1 MSYTRTMTIQEFLK
15 NLMNESKMIYSTVY
29 EDPNKVIPITDYI
42 LSMRSAVDAQLDLI
56 NKLYDAVCDK
66 DFSKIDAVAS
76 TAEDVAKNA
85 SDGYANV
92 FSDIKM
98 LADIAKAELSTSD
111 TEKEINIPVMEDN
124 SMKETSM
131 EEDTESEN
139 VDMDA
144 LPVAASFDS
153 KAAMIEDRA
162 TDPNLNLTRGT
173 EDNPLDLPTEIKNFM
188 MGLGMNED
196 MATMYRD
203 QMMSTLTEIENQS
216 SKDGRSVGYV
226 SKTKLSGAMQELF
239 DHLSSKLGVL
249 KEKDDKYYLTD
260 YYFDLMN
267 R

>member
-1 MSYTRTMTIQEFLK
+1 MSYARTMTIQEFLK

-66 DFSKIDAVAS
+66 DFSKIDAVSS

-85 SDGYANV
+85 SDGYANI

-98 LADIAKAELSTSD
+98 LADIAKAELSSCGNE
-111 TEKEINIPVMEDN
+111 TEIHIPAMEDP
-124 SMKETSM
+124 SMQETST
-131 EEDTESEN
+131 EEDMDTESVN
-139 VDMDA
+139 TDD

-162 TDPNLNLTRGT
+162 TDPNLNHAKESEKR
-173 EDNPLDLPTEIKNFM
+173 PLDLPTEIKNFM
-188 MGLGMNED
+188 MGLGMDENT
-196 MATMYRD
+196 ATVYSN
-203 QMMSTLTEIENQS
+203 QMMSTLKEIENQS

-226 SKTKLSGAMQELF
+226 SKTRLNGSMQVLF
-239 DHLSSKLGVL
+239 DHLSSDLGVL

-260 YYFDLMN
+260 YYYELMTK
-267 R
+267 